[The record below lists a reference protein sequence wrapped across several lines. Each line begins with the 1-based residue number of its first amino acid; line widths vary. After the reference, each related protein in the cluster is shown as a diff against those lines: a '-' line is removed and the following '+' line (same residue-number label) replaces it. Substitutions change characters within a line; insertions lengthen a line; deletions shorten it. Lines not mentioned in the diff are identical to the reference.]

1 VRLLTKFAT
10 RIAAHRAVAL
20 LIVGVLVAPAITECA
35 GWSASAAGRHV
46 CCADRGGLAPETSVT
61 DCCAM
66 SEPSSNATAPET
78 QAARTPLKSLGL
90 HFTLVSDSGT
100 SHTPIPAETS
110 RRASGVPLYLR
121 QASLLI

>member
-1 VRLLTKFAT
+1 LLTKSL
-10 RIAAHRAVAL
+10 AL
-20 LIVGVLVAPAITECA
+20 RTLALFIVGVLMAPAISECA

-46 CCADRGGLAPETSVT
+46 CCADRGGLAPETSVA

-66 SEPSSNATAPET
+66 SDSSSNAAPPET
-78 QAARTPLKSLGL
+78 QATRTPIKLLGL
-90 HFTLVSDSGT
+90 HVALVSDS
-100 SHTPIPAETS
+100 SAARTPIPTETS